1 MKQGNLIVILTHVAI
16 AYKQQMVLS
25 SQTNESHNNN
35 DLLSFVIEL
44 SDYVFFY

>member
-16 AYKQQMVLS
+16 AYKQQMMLS
-25 SQTNESHNNN
+25 SQTNESHNN